1 MYSYNEVVV
10 VVVVVVY
17 ISLLSISSMQRFE
30 GDRNAFLEEIR
41 NNPGTIIFKFGAEWC
56 DPCKKIKGVVDEQ
69 VDLALQ
75 KRPDG
80 TLIVYDVDVDECF
93 DLYAFLKTKKMVK
106 GIPAILKYKLGNDS
120 FAPDNFV
127 SGTVNKEI
135 ETFFK
140 DI

>member
-1 MYSYNEVVV
+1 MYSYNEVVE
-10 VVVVVVY
+10 VVVY